1 MALERKRESFF
12 PPLDYDA
19 CSRRENLI
27 RWCESDVPWS
37 RLNDEGETESEGIDD
52 CDEDDDQ
59 DD

>member
-1 MALERKRESFF
+1 VSVSSHHSTIMRAE
-12 PPLDYDA
+12 
-19 CSRRENLI
+19 RREKMI